1 MRFLVILLAVI
12 AVLFSTLG
20 LIVNEQFLLA
30 ILVDVG
36 IVLLASFL
44 VVTLSNNKQKK
55 LAKAEGALD
64 VVKCL
69 HIEGL
74 GIGENKQCDVL
85 SFSDKIEIREPRT
98 NRTFQIPIDRIRA
111 LEVKSEQE
119 FKDLDR
125 SVVGR
130 ALVGTLLVPGIG
142 TIVGGMSGL
151 KSKKKGKMK
160 TYLIVNYLG
169 KDEELKG
176 ITFENSFNLIRVR
189 SFANGVNKFT
199 SGISGSQTVEL

>member
-44 VVTLSNNKQKK
+44 VVTLTNNKRKK

-98 NRTFQIPIDRIRA
+98 NRTFQIPIGRIRA

-160 TYLIVNYLG
+160 TYLIINYLD

-176 ITFENSFNLIRVR
+176 ITFENSFNFIRVR
-189 SFANGVNKFT
+189 SFANGVNKST
-199 SGISGSQTVEL
+199 SGTSGSQTVEL